1 MRGLSILSVAVALTV
16 AGGIVVFPSEAE
28 IMGQSVPRVATEE
41 QMKASLRQIKLVE
54 ESGAPLNLGAL
65 LTNGK
70 PTLISLWAHWCPN
83 CQAEMAEFKSVFGAC
98 ADKWN
103 VAFVSSRFS
112 DYSKDLIKFRSFKTP
127 WKLYN
132 ISREMQTPA
141 NYSIVRAFSGAT
153 PDGVVITPL
162 HYFVS
167 AKGDVQAIING
178 RMDLSSPQR
187 AAAFCR
193 P

>member
-1 MRGLSILSVAVALTV
+1 MRLLSILRVATAAIGAV
-16 AGGIVVFPSEAE
+16 GVVPPSEAE
-28 IMGQSVPRVATEE
+28 IMGQSIRRAATEE
-41 QMKASLRQIKLVE
+41 QMKASLRQIRLVD
-54 ESGAPLNLGAL
+54 ESGATLDLGAL

-83 CQAEMAEFKSVFGAC
+83 CQAEMAGLKTVFGVC
-98 ADKWN
+98 ADRWN
-103 VAFVSSRFS
+103 VVFVSSRFS
-112 DYSKDLIKFRSFKTP
+112 DYGKDLVKFRTFKTP
-127 WKLYN
+127 WQLYN
-132 ISREMQTPA
+132 ISRDMQTPA

-167 AKGDVQAIING
+167 AKGEVQAIVNG

-193 P
+193 S

>member
-1 MRGLSILSVAVALTV
+1 MRLLPIFSLAVAMT
-16 AGGIVVFPSEAE
+16 GTPGVVSPSVAE
-28 IMGQSVPRVATEE
+28 IMGQSVPRAATEA
-41 QMKASLRQIKLVE
+41 QMKASLRQIRLVD

-83 CQAEMAEFKSVFGAC
+83 CQAEMAGLKTVFGAC
-98 ADKWN
+98 VDKWN
-103 VAFVSSRFS
+103 VVFVSSRFS
-112 DYSKDLIKFRSFKTP
+112 DYGKDLIKFRSFKTP

-132 ISREMQTPA
+132 ISRDMMQTPA

-167 AKGDVQAIING
+167 PKGEVQAIANG
-178 RMDLSSPQR
+178 RMDFSSPQR

-193 P
+193 S

>member
-1 MRGLSILSVAVALTV
+1 MRRLWISSIVVALLCV
-16 AGGIVVFPSEAE
+16 GVVSPSIAE
-28 IMGQSVPRVATEE
+28 IMGQSVPRAATEE
-41 QMKASLRQIKLVE
+41 QMKASLRQIKLVD
-54 ESGAPLNLGAL
+54 ESGASVDLASV

-83 CQAEMAEFKSVFGAC
+83 CQAEMGGLKTVFGAC

-103 VAFVSSRFS
+103 VVFVSSRFN
-112 DYSKDLIKFRSFKTP
+112 DYGKDLIKFRGFKTP

-132 ISREMQTPA
+132 ISRAMMQTPA
-141 NYSIVRAFSGAT
+141 KYSIVRAFSGAT

-167 AKGDVQAIING
+167 SKGEVQAIVNG

-187 AAAFCR
+187 AAGFCR
-193 P
+193 S